1 MAGGRVNVVSE
12 MFFAGMILGALAGVT
27 VTCTVGALRDASPLR
42 RDRRNRLE
50 LPGDRVYRGRR

>member
-1 MAGGRVNVVSE
+1 MAGGRVSE

>member
-1 MAGGRVNVVSE
+1 MNPLELFYTGIG
-12 MFFAGMILGALAGVT
+12 
-27 VTCTVGALRDASPLR
+27 VGAIGGITLYRLITTLLDTSMTRVR